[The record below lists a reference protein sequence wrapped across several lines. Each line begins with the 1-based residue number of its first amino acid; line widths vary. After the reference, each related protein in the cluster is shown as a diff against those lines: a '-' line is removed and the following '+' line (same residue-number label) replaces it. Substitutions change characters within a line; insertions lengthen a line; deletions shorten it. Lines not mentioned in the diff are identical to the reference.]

1 MRDVAPRRLKI
12 SVAAV
17 GAVVLALLLLAGC
30 GASAPSVASSRSSTG
45 NNGAGVGGST
55 SASGTAGSPVA
66 GSPQAY
72 LIKTLRVNMA
82 VTDTRAVAGDLTT
95 WITNTDPKASTTGQ
109 DYEQASGNLYSVTI
123 TYSVQATLYP
133 QIEAY
138 LKGYAEPHGGKLLSL
153 QESVQDITND
163 FVDAQSRLAN
173 LRAEQQRLQGLYST
187 ANDLN
192 TILSIEQRLSDVE
205 GQIEQIEAQLSRF
218 NGQLTF
224 YTVTVNLQPIQTTST
239 ALAASHF
246 DPLQTLR
253 DALQAALIFG
263 EWLLN
268 VGIWLVVFSIFA
280 LPVLVVIIVV
290 RRRRARRAPP
300 PPPSMPAPFAAPQA
314 QAPAAPPAAP

>member
-1 MRDVAPRRLKI
+1 MRVVAPGRLKI

-17 GAVVLALLLLAGC
+17 GAAVIALLLLAGC
-30 GASAPSVASSRSSTG
+30 GASASSVASSHSSTG
-45 NNGAGVGGST
+45 NDGTGIGGST
-55 SASGTAGSPVA
+55 SAPGPSGSPVA

-82 VTDTRAVAGDLTT
+82 FSDTRAVAGDLTT
-95 WITNTDPKASTTGQ
+95 WITNTDPKASTTSQ
-109 DYEQASGNLYSVTI
+109 DYEQARDNLYSVTI

-133 QIEAY
+133 QIEAH
-138 LKGYAEPHGGKLLSL
+138 LKGYAEQHGGKLLNL

-173 LRAEQQRLQGLYST
+173 LRAEQQRLQSLYST
-187 ANDLN
+187 TNDLN
-192 TILSIEQRLSDVE
+192 AILSIEQRLSDVE
-205 GQIEQIEAQLSRF
+205 GQIEQIEARLSRF

-224 YTVTVNLQPIQTTST
+224 YTVTVSLQPIQTTST

-246 DPLQTLR
+246 DPLQTLH
-253 DALQAALIFG
+253 DALQAAVIFG

-268 VGIWLVVFSIFA
+268 VLIWLVVFSIFA
-280 LPVLVVIIVV
+280 LPVLAVIIAV

-300 PPPSMPAPFAAPQA
+300 PPPSMPAPVAAPR
-314 QAPAAPPAAP
+314 APAAPPAAP